1 METAYLS
8 PKTKLSGNIQAAM
21 AEMLKDIVENR
32 GGGYASDHEAW
43 AELKEYLENLKQ
55 MHSDIE
61 KVHKEMWSA
70 VKDHN
75 ADAFCAL
82 AQEFSRSATVLATD
96 WTVSAALAKIAVEL
110 TDK

>member
-1 METAYLS
+1 METAYIS
-8 PKTKLSGNIQAAM
+8 PKTRLAGNIQSAM
-21 AEMLKDIVENR
+21 AEMLKDIMDSR
-32 GGGYASDHEAW
+32 GHGYASDREAW

-75 ADAFCAL
+75 ADAFAPWRRSSVEARRCWLQTGQL
-82 AQEFSRSATVLATD
+82 APLWRRSQ
-96 WTVSAALAKIAVEL
+96 
-110 TDK
+110 

>member
-1 METAYLS
+1 METAYIS
-8 PKTKLSGNIQAAM
+8 PKTRLAGNIQSAM
-21 AEMLKDIVENR
+21 AEMLKDIMDSR
-32 GGGYASDHEAW
+32 GRGYASDREAW

-82 AQEFSRSATVLATD
+82 AQEFSRSTSLLAAD

-110 TDK
+110 TDE

>member
-1 METAYLS
+1 MSNETK
-8 PKTKLSGNIQAAM
+8 PN
-21 AEMLKDIVENR
+21 
-32 GGGYASDHEAW
+32 EARPV
-43 AELKEYLENLKQ
+43 AVKEDELLQQ

-82 AQEFSRSATVLATD
+82 AQEFSRSATLLATD

>member
-8 PKTKLSGNIQAAM
+8 PKTKLAGNIQAAM

-70 VKDHN
+70 VKDHS
-75 ADAFCAL
+75 ADAFLAL
-82 AQEFSRSATVLATD
+82 AQEFSRSATLLATD

>member
-1 METAYLS
+1 
-8 PKTKLSGNIQAAM
+8 
-21 AEMLKDIVENR
+21 
-32 GGGYASDHEAW
+32 
-43 AELKEYLENLKQ
+43 

-82 AQEFSRSATVLATD
+82 AQEFSRSTTLLATD
-96 WTVSAALAKIAVEL
+96 WTVSAALAKLAVEL

>member
-1 METAYLS
+1 
-8 PKTKLSGNIQAAM
+8 
-21 AEMLKDIVENR
+21 
-32 GGGYASDHEAW
+32 
-43 AELKEYLENLKQ
+43 

-82 AQEFSRSATVLATD
+82 AQEFSRSATLLATD
-96 WTVSAALAKIAVEL
+96 WTVIRTLPGNRNRRRK
-110 TDK
+110 